1 MKFRSERD
9 QHLAATVITQMITLI
24 ESLLQRMEPAQTE
37 ADLSGKESGRLLL
50 DAVCMQY
57 LALGEA
63 VKQLDKLT
71 GFTLQEQVPDQDW
84 KGIMG
89 FRDVLAHQYF
99 NIDPRQV
106 LWVTRESLPSL
117 RDSLQSMLDTLI
129 SSGSAFMEHDQ
140 ERNI

>member
-1 MKFRSERD
+1 MRFRSERK
-9 QHLAATVITQMITLI
+9 QQLAAEVVKQMITLVSSI
-24 ESLLQRMEPAQTE
+24 QQRMVLVQGE
-37 ADLSGKESGRLLL
+37 ADLQDTESGRLLL

-71 GFTLQEQVPDQDW
+71 DNTLQDQLPEQDW

-99 NIDPRQV
+99 NVDPRQV
-106 LWVTRESLPSL
+106 LWITREAMPQLQETLQTMLASLH
-117 RDSLQSMLDTLI
+117 RTD
-129 SSGSAFMEHDQ
+129 A
-140 ERNI
+140 

>member
-1 MKFRSERD
+1 MRFQSERD
-9 QHLAATVITQMITLI
+9 QRLAASVISQIIALIETLI
-24 ESLLQRMEPAQTE
+24 QRMEPVQSAT
-37 ADLSGKESGRLLL
+37 DLSTTDSGRLLL

-71 GFTLQEQVPDQDW
+71 GFTLQEQVPEQDW

-106 LWVTRESLPSL
+106 LWITQEALPSL
-117 RDSLQSMLDTLI
+117 LQSLKQI
-129 SSGSAFMEHDQ
+129 KASCEAGE
-140 ERNI
+140 

>member
-1 MKFRSERD
+1 MRFQSERD
-9 QHLAATVITQMITLI
+9 QRLAASVISQMISLVETLI
-24 ESLLQRMEPAQTE
+24 QRMQPVQSADDLTE
-37 ADLSGKESGRLLL
+37 SETGRLLL

-71 GFTLQEQVPDQDW
+71 GFTLQIQAPDQDW

-106 LWVTRESLPSL
+106 LWITQEALPSL
-117 RDSLQSMLDTLI
+117 LLNLKEFKVSCESFELRNDT
-129 SSGSAFMEHDQ
+129 
-140 ERNI
+140 

>member
-1 MKFRSERD
+1 MRFRSERD
-9 QHLAATVITQMITLI
+9 RQLAAEVIRQML
-24 ESLLQRMEPAQTE
+24 SLVASLQQRMSPVQTE
-37 ADLSGKESGRLLL
+37 ADLQGTEAGRLLL

-71 GFTLQEQVPDQDW
+71 GNTLQDQIPEQDW

-106 LWVTRESLPSL
+106 LWVTRNALPQ
-117 RDSLQSMLDTLI
+117 LQQTLHAILSALDPI
-129 SSGSAFMEHDQ
+129 DG
-140 ERNI
+140 

>member
-1 MKFRSERD
+1 MQFRSERD
-9 QHLAATVITQMITLI
+9 QQLAIKVISQMIVLIETLI
-24 ESLLQRMEPAQTE
+24 QRMEPVQSA
-37 ADLSGKESGRLLL
+37 ADLSATDSGRLLL

-71 GFTLQEQVPDQDW
+71 GFTLQEQVPQQDW

-106 LWVTRESLPSL
+106 LWITQEALPSL
-117 RDSLQSMLDTLI
+117 LQSLKQIKVHCET
-129 SSGSAFMEHDQ
+129 GE
-140 ERNI
+140 

>member
-1 MKFRSERD
+1 
-9 QHLAATVITQMITLI
+9 VISQIIALIETLI
-24 ESLLQRMEPAQTE
+24 QRMEPVQSA
-37 ADLSGKESGRLLL
+37 ADLSATDSARLLL
-50 DAVCMQY
+50 DAVCMKY

-71 GFTLQEQVPDQDW
+71 GFTLQEQVPEQDW

-106 LWVTRESLPSL
+106 LWITQEALPSL
-117 RDSLQSMLDTLI
+117 LQSLKQI
-129 SSGSAFMEHDQ
+129 
-140 ERNI
+140 

>member
-1 MKFRSERD
+1 MLSLVD
-9 QHLAATVITQMITLI
+9 
-24 ESLLQRMEPAQTE
+24 SLLQRMTPVQTE
-37 ADLSGKESGRLLL
+37 ADLQDSEAGRLLL

-71 GFTLQEQVPDQDW
+71 GHTLQDQIPEQDW

-99 NIDPRQV
+99 NVDPRQV
-106 LWVTRESLPSL
+106 LWITREALPQ
-117 RDSLQSMLDTLI
+117 LQVTLQIMLTALQRTD
-129 SSGSAFMEHDQ
+129 G
-140 ERNI
+140 

>member
-1 MKFRSERD
+1 M
-9 QHLAATVITQMITLI
+9 L
-24 ESLLQRMEPAQTE
+24 SLMDSLRQRMAPVQKE
-37 ADLSGKESGRLLL
+37 ADLQDSDAGRLLL

-71 GFTLQEQVPDQDW
+71 GNTLQDQVPEQDW

-99 NIDPRQV
+99 NVDPRQV
-106 LWVTRESLPSL
+106 LWITQEALPSL
-117 RDSLQSMLDTLI
+117 RETLVSMLATMT
-129 SSGSAFMEHDQ
+129 SSS
-140 ERNI
+140 

>member
-1 MKFRSERD
+1 MRFPSERD
-9 QHLAATVITQMITLI
+9 QRLATSVISQMIALVETLI
-24 ESLLQRMEPAQTE
+24 TRMQPVQS
-37 ADLSGKESGRLLL
+37 ADDLTTSEQGRQLL

-71 GFTLQEQVPDQDW
+71 GFTLQVQAPDQDW

-89 FRDVLAHQYF
+89 FRNVLAHQYF

-106 LWVTRESLPSL
+106 LWITQEGLPSL
-117 RDSLQSMLDTLI
+117 LQELKDIKASCE
-129 SSGSAFMEHDQ
+129 AFE
-140 ERNI
+140 

>member
-1 MKFRSERD
+1 MRFRSDRERE
-9 QHLAATVITQMITLI
+9 LAAAVIKQMLSLVD
-24 ESLLQRMEPAQTE
+24 SLLQRMAPVQTE
-37 ADLSGKESGRLLL
+37 ADLQDSEAGRLLL

-71 GFTLQEQVPDQDW
+71 GNTLQDQVPEQDW

-99 NIDPRQV
+99 NVDPRQV
-106 LWVTRESLPSL
+106 LWITREAMPQLQETLQTMLASLH
-117 RDSLQSMLDTLI
+117 RTD
-129 SSGSAFMEHDQ
+129 A
-140 ERNI
+140 

>member
-1 MKFRSERD
+1 MQFRSERD
-9 QHLAATVITQMITLI
+9 QRLAASVISQMIVLIETLI
-24 ESLLQRMEPAQTE
+24 QRMVPVQSAT
-37 ADLSGKESGRLLL
+37 DLSATDSGRLLL

-63 VKQLDKLT
+63 VKHLDKLT
-71 GFTLQEQVPDQDW
+71 GFTLQEQDPQQDW

-106 LWVTRESLPSL
+106 LWITQEALPSL
-117 RDSLQSMLDTLI
+117 LQSLKQI
-129 SSGSAFMEHDQ
+129 KVSCEAGE
-140 ERNI
+140 

>member
-1 MKFRSERD
+1 MRFRSERERE
-9 QHLAATVITQMITLI
+9 LGAEVIRQMLSLV
-24 ESLLQRMEPAQTE
+24 ESLLQRMAPIQTE
-37 ADLSGKESGRLLL
+37 ADLQGSDEGRLLL

-71 GFTLQEQVPDQDW
+71 GNTLQDQFPEQDW

-99 NIDPRQV
+99 NVDPRQV
-106 LWVTRESLPSL
+106 LWITREALPQLKVTLQSLL
-117 RDSLQSMLDTLI
+117 DSLQRPED
-129 SSGSAFMEHDQ
+129 
-140 ERNI
+140 

>member
-1 MKFRSERD
+1 MRFRSEREKR
-9 QHLAATVITQMITLI
+9 LASSVIAQMISLI
-24 ESLLQRMEPAQTE
+24 ESLLQRMEPIQSDAELSETE
-37 ADLSGKESGRLLL
+37 AGSLLL

-106 LWVTRESLPSL
+106 L
-117 RDSLQSMLDTLI
+117 
-129 SSGSAFMEHDQ
+129 
-140 ERNI
+140 

>member
-1 MKFRSERD
+1 MQFRSERD
-9 QHLAATVITQMITLI
+9 QQLAIKVVSQLI
-24 ESLLQRMEPAQTE
+24 DLVDSLLQRMEAVPDE
-37 ADLSGKESGRLLL
+37 ADLTGSDGGRLLL

-71 GFTLQEQVPDQDW
+71 GFTFQEQVPEQDW

-106 LWVTRESLPSL
+106 LWITQEALPSL
-117 RDSLQSMLDTLI
+117 LQGLKQVKASCEAAEYRL
-129 SSGSAFMEHDQ
+129 G
-140 ERNI
+140 NN

>member
-1 MKFRSERD
+1 MRFQSERD
-9 QHLAATVITQMITLI
+9 QRLAASVLSQMIALVETLI
-24 ESLLQRMEPAQTE
+24 QRMQPVQS
-37 ADLSGKESGRLLL
+37 ADDLTASEQGRLLL

-71 GFTLQEQVPDQDW
+71 GFTLQVQAPDQDW

-89 FRDVLAHQYF
+89 CRDVLAHQYF

-106 LWVTRESLPSL
+106 LWITQEALPSL
-117 RDSLQSMLDTLI
+117 LQNLKEIEASCDAT
-129 SSGSAFMEHDQ
+129 E
-140 ERNI
+140 

>member
-1 MKFRSERD
+1 MRFPSERD
-9 QHLAATVITQMITLI
+9 QRLAVTVIAQMISLI
-24 ESLLQRMEPAQTE
+24 ESVLLRMQSVQSE
-37 ADLSGKESGRLLL
+37 ADLSATESGRLLL

-71 GFTLQEQVPDQDW
+71 GLTLQEQVPDQDW
-84 KGIMG
+84 NGIMG

-106 LWVTRESLPSL
+106 LWITREALPAL
-117 RDSLQSMLDTLI
+117 LQNFSRSRVRVKPL
-129 SSGSAFMEHDQ
+129 SSGNRLVDDG
-140 ERNI
+140 N

>member
-1 MKFRSERD
+1 MRFRSDRERE
-9 QHLAATVITQMITLI
+9 LAAEVIRQML
-24 ESLLQRMEPAQTE
+24 SLMDSLRQRMAPVQKE
-37 ADLSGKESGRLLL
+37 ADLQDSDAGRLLL

-71 GFTLQEQVPDQDW
+71 GNTLQDQVPEQDW

-99 NIDPRQV
+99 NVDPRQV
-106 LWVTRESLPSL
+106 LWITQEALPSL
-117 RDSLQSMLDTLI
+117 RETLVSMLATMT
-129 SSGSAFMEHDQ
+129 SSS
-140 ERNI
+140 